1 MPFRPSRRPGLADG
15 HEELPSRRDAE
26 HDRRREG
33 DPPRA
38 RAVQQQAPTYAY
50 KQDPQPAK
58 AAKPAAEAAK
68 SAPEAAKPPDEAAKP
83 PDEAAKPPDE
93 ASQSS
98 PARTQPAPLVSRTDA
113 AASGS
118 HPASSRKIAAAVD
131 HPAGHG
137 SPGAACSHASALP
150 RLFWS
155 TAAVPVYAPAGAP
168 SIRGC

>member
-68 SAPEAAKPPDEAAKP
+68 SAPEAAQPPDEAP
-83 PDEAAKPPDE
+83 
-93 ASQSS
+93 QSS